1 MPIGNGPDY
10 YNGINREEDKLVKL
24 GDEIQ
29 EWWDNLN
36 ESFKF
41 ELMDIEYPDH
51 SHLLNI
57 EGMWEG
63 LDWETQLEIYKRE
76 NGYEDI

>member
-10 YNGINREEDKLVKL
+10 YSGINREEDRRVKL
-24 GDEIQ
+24 EDEIQ
-29 EWWDNLN
+29 EWWESLDDN
-36 ESFKF
+36 EQF

-51 SHLLNI
+51 AHLLDL

-63 LDWETQLEIYKRE
+63 LDWETKLDIWRRE
-76 NGYEDI
+76 NGYEF